1 MIQRICR
8 ALRPLAILLWKPE
21 PRGRLESKLTAQSH
35 TQFKPTPIGF
45 ARSRRFGPDSIR
57 EKRPAA
63 QEKIAGHYINHNFLL
78 PIDLETYRKLKNHIS
93 KALVPLLQV
102 WLFASH
108 KAGSFEKRYD
118 ELCEILNLQKY
129 KAPSLITRQFKPS
142 LDELTTHG

>member
-57 EKRPAA
+57 EKRPAT
-63 QEKIAGHYINHNFLL
+63 QEKIAGHYSIGISGSL
-78 PIDLETYRKLKNHIS
+78 PYGQWPQEMQLHS
-93 KALVPLLQV
+93 A
-102 WLFASH
+102 
-108 KAGSFEKRYD
+108 
-118 ELCEILNLQKY
+118 EL
-129 KAPSLITRQFKPS
+129 S
-142 LDELTTHG
+142 